1 MSSRA
6 WWVGT
11 AVALGTAGAVAL
23 SSCGAEGL
31 QAPAP
36 ERAQADLAQCKRFEE
51 LVPAF
56 QRAAQG
62 GRLESLAEVIRT
74 RLASPGPRGEPPAV
88 LDVLRALFNTL
99 NDFASRPPEVGAPEG
114 ELCVPSDPA
123 AALKADAGLPPP
135 SDSQPLCEI
144 RRATDALLHAGQGQ
158 EALQLVEPQLV
169 GVLNYVVGRDRKDPS
184 RVVPPHYEVAGVLSG
199 MCQQSAV
206 CRMEDTLDLAAA
218 FVAWLKTPEG
228 AASLG
233 RLETLLEN
241 PALSPFLTGE
251 GTTYGGENGVVAL
264 VDVILPVVQGMQ
276 GPADLDALPLDA
288 LPEGL
293 QADARAGVADLK
305 LLLDPQ
311 RAPNVLRPLKK
322 VLTCYTA
329 QDGGREVVR
338 MVYRLALEEKL
349 PEFGFTRLLGVAD
362 GLRTV
367 DSRGTLLHLG
377 STLIDAIRGD
387 EEAVDAS
394 ARVCHALF
402 RTVPD
407 PGQAKSNAALAL
419 PAIRELFT
427 DGILTESLCA
437 LDAFVYGCAGGSAPG
452 CDTAAR

>member
-1 MSSRA
+1 M
-6 WWVGT
+6 
-11 AVALGTAGAVAL
+11 AL

-36 ERAQADLAQCKRFEE
+36 ERARADLGQCKRFEE

-62 GRLESLAEVIRT
+62 GRLETLAEVIRT

-88 LDVLRALFNTL
+88 SDVLRAVFKTL
-99 NDFASRPPEVGAPEG
+99 NDFASQPPEAGAPPG
-114 ELCVPSDPA
+114 ELCIPSDPA
-123 AALKADAGLPPP
+123 AALKADAGLPLPAE
-135 SDSQPLCEI
+135 SQPLCEV
-144 RRATDALLHAGQGQ
+144 RRATDALLHAGQGR

-184 RVVPPHYEVAGVLSG
+184 RLVTPHYEVAGVLSG

-206 CRMEDTLDLAAA
+206 CRMEDTLDLVAA

-233 RLETLLEN
+233 RLDTLLKN
-241 PALSPFLTGE
+241 PALAPFLTGE

-264 VDVILPVVQGMQ
+264 VDVILPLVQGMQ
-276 GPADLDALPLDA
+276 GPADLDALPLDV

-293 QADARAGVADLK
+293 RADAEAGVADLK

-311 RAPNVLRPLKK
+311 RTPSVLRPLKK
-322 VLTCYTA
+322 ALTCYVA
-329 QDGGREVVR
+329 QDGSRDVVR

-349 PEFGFTRLLGVAD
+349 PEFGLTRLLGVVK

-367 DSRGTLLHLG
+367 DGRGTLLHLAG
-377 STLIDAIRGD
+377 TLVDAIRAD

-407 PGQAKSNAALAL
+407 PGQVKSNAALAL

-452 CDTAAR
+452 CNTVAE